1 MSELKIEDSCLEL
14 IVVEI
19 NEDDLNTNFS
29 CCWGSFGCF
38 MSYGTS
44 SAGTA
49 STGACAC

>member
-1 MSELKIEDSCLEL
+1 MSELKIEESSLEL
-14 IVVEI
+14 MAVEI
-19 NEDDLNTNFS
+19 NAEDLNTNFA

-49 STGACAC
+49 STAACGC